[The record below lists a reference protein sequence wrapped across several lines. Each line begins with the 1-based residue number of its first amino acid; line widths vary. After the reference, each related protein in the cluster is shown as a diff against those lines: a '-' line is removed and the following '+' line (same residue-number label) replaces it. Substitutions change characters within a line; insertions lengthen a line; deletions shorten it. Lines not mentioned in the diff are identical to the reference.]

1 LTKLRNVNH
10 ASTRVES
17 QNLTSQDDF
26 KTTDVISLSAGHWI
40 HDTYSAFLSPLL
52 PALIDK
58 FLLSKT
64 EAGLLSVF
72 MQGPSIL
79 QPLIGH
85 TADRISLRYLVIL
98 APGITATMMSLL
110 GVAPAYVLLPA
121 LLLIA
126 GFSSACMHAIGP
138 VMTGRVSGKR
148 LGLGMGFWMV
158 GGELGRTVG
167 PILVVSAIGYLTLEG
182 LAWLMLGGWVASAML
197 YFRLKNVA
205 GRPDEVSELHWKE
218 TLQEMRALMLPLA
231 LFLFFRAF
239 MSVCLTTYLP
249 VFLKEEGSDL
259 FLAGAALSILEGAG
273 VVGALLG
280 GTLSDRWGRRS
291 VLYISMLVTP
301 VFTFLFLSWTNWMR
315 FAMLVPLGLV
325 SLSTA
330 PVLMA
335 MVQESYP
342 DNRALANGVFM
353 AANFLIRAVV
363 VIVLG
368 LIADGYGLRL
378 GFIISAVLMPLGA
391 AVVSRLPG
399 DRKAIRVSV

>member
-1 LTKLRNVNH
+1 LRKIQKSHQNALIDEKLR
-10 ASTRVES
+10 SG
-17 QNLTSQDDF
+17 QQDDF
-26 KTTDVISLSAGHWI
+26 KTADVLSLAAGHWI
-40 HDTYSAFLSPLL
+40 HDTYSAFLAPIL

-85 TADRISLRYLVIL
+85 IGDRVSLRYLVIL
-98 APGITATMMSLL
+98 APGITASMMSLL
-110 GVAPAYVLLPA
+110 GVAPAYILLPVLL
-121 LLLIA
+121 LVA
-126 GFSSACMHAIGP
+126 GLSSACIHAIGP
-138 VMTGRVSGKR
+138 VMAGRVSGKR
-148 LGLGMGFWMV
+148 LGLGMSFWMV

-167 PILVVSAIGYLTLEG
+167 PILLVSAIGYLTLEG
-182 LAWLMLGGWVASAML
+182 LAWLMLGGWVATFIL
-197 YFRLKNVA
+197 YFRLRNIP
-205 GRPDEVSELHWKE
+205 GRPQEISELHWKD

-231 LFLFFRAF
+231 LFIFFRAF

-249 VFLKEEGSDL
+249 TFLSDEGSEL

-280 GTLSDRWGRRS
+280 GSLSDRWGRRS
-291 VLYISMLVTP
+291 VLYISMLATP
-301 VFTFLFLSWTNWMR
+301 LFTFAFLAWADWAR
-315 FAMLVPLGLV
+315 FVVLLPLGLF
-325 SLSTA
+325 SLSTT

-342 DNRALANGVFM
+342 DHRALANGVYM
-353 AANFLIRAVV
+353 ALSFIIRAVV

-378 GFIISAVLMPLGA
+378 GFMISAVLMLLGTPI
-391 AVVSRLPG
+391 VSRLPTG
-399 DRKAIRVSV
+399 NR